1 MRMVDGGMLMF
12 DTITV
17 IDAMSVFQA
26 VTGLVV
32 KEPAEKG
39 LLPRL
44 QYLRE
49 KFERHE
55 LSRIRWA
62 DTRDMN
68 SDGHTKGSISR
79 DAILAAMAGEF
90 DYQRE

>member
-1 MRMVDGGMLMF
+1 MF
-12 DTITV
+12 DTIII

-39 LLPRL
+39 LLPHL

-49 KFERHE
+49 MLERYE

-68 SDGHTKGSISR
+68 SDGHTKGSIPR
-79 DAILAAMAGEF
+79 DAILAAMTG
-90 DYQRE
+90 